1 MRLPLLAAL
10 LLTISPALVSP
21 VVAQD
26 GKRWEPAPVPGDG
39 VPTVAPV
46 DRAGAGG
53 GRGMSPGSE
62 DATPFSGPP
71 SSEIITRGQA
81 APIIRTPGGPLGER
95 DAR

>member
-10 LLTISPALVSP
+10 LPTIPLAFAPLAA
-21 VVAQD
+21 AQD

-53 GRGMSPGSE
+53 GRGMNVGPE
-62 DATPFSGPP
+62 NATPFSGPP
-71 SSEIITRGQA
+71 SSEVITRGQA
-81 APIIRTPGGPLGER
+81 APIIRTPGGVTGDR